1 MSLRLQWATRPGFES
16 RPGSGPLQ
24 WRNGGLRGD
33 RSHYCT
39 NTVIKCYTSLGYKKK
54 YCDGFSQF
62 FFIQEFIKKETPGQ
76 ADWSSAVEDQETSQ
90 VTTPH
95 QQHDET
101 DSSTH
106 QTGTVPIFVV
116 YKISLYGNNFILNN
130 LNRIKTTFKFLT
142 NKYFSH
148 QYLISV
154 QLVED
159 QEKVAR
165 KLQWSVDSKQ
175 VLMQG
180 ITNPVLCA
188 VRK

>member
-106 QTGTVPIFVV
+106 QTGTGTVPIFVV
-116 YKISLYGNNFILNN
+116 YKISLYGNNFILNK
-130 LNRIKTTFKFLT
+130 LN
-142 NKYFSH
+142 
-148 QYLISV
+148 
-154 QLVED
+154 
-159 QEKVAR
+159 
-165 KLQWSVDSKQ
+165 
-175 VLMQG
+175 
-180 ITNPVLCA
+180 
-188 VRK
+188 